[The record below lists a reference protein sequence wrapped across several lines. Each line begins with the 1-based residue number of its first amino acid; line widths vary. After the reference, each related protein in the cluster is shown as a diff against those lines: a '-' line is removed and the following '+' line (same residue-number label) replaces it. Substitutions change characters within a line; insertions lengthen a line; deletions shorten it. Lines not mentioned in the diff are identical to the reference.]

1 MLLAEAL
8 LAQNVGIGTATP
20 NPSAMLD
27 VNSTTRGLLAP
38 RMTTAQRNAIALPAK
53 GLLVYDTDLNALYH
67 YNGNAWAAVGG
78 SGSFSLPY
86 SGTTSQAGDAFSITN
101 NGAGTA
107 ISGTVSAN
115 SVAAIEGN
123 SNATIGGFGVLGS
136 STSATGFGV
145 GGTNITGTAVY
156 GFSSGSGTALRGVS
170 TNGYGLLSSGNLR
183 LTGGNTNPSAG
194 AVLTSVDANGNAV
207 WKPKNVAFNAYNN
220 QSHNIAHNTST
231 TLFLDAE
238 AFDYGN
244 NFNVLSAPVDNNTFI
259 VPVSGVY
266 HLSARTA
273 ISISSLT
280 TNIYQS
286 QIRLRVNEIDILEI
300 RGNEPDNQGGSSEIA
315 LAISETLHLNAGD
328 KVKIIVVQKNGLS
341 ITGTQLFNSFNG
353 HLVFAD

>member
-1 MLLAEAL
+1 
-8 LAQNVGIGTATP
+8 
-20 NPSAMLD
+20 
-27 VNSTTRGLLAP
+27 
-38 RMTTAQRNAIALPAK
+38 
-53 GLLVYDTDLNALYH
+53 
-67 YNGNAWAAVGG
+67 
-78 SGSFSLPY
+78 
-86 SGTTSQAGDAFSITN
+86 
-101 NGAGTA
+101 
-107 ISGTVSAN
+107 
-115 SVAAIEGN
+115 
-123 SNATIGGFGVLGS
+123 
-136 STSATGFGV
+136 
-145 GGTNITGTAVY
+145 
-156 GFSSGSGTALRGVS
+156 
-170 TNGYGLLSSGNLR
+170 
-183 LTGGNTNPSAG
+183 
-194 AVLTSVDANGNAV
+194 
-207 WKPKNVAFNAYNN
+207 
-220 QSHNIAHNTST
+220 
-231 TLFLDAE
+231 LFLDAE